1 MIKIQLSI
9 FLQSMAHPVKIN
21 VGWDLEGLGSKWI
34 RFGNLSLQYKKIW
47 GANSIFRASD
57 AKLVKIIV
65 GSILEGL
72 GSTWIFTGR
81 AVDD

>member
-1 MIKIQLSI
+1 M
-9 FLQSMAHPVKIN
+9 KIN
-21 VGWDLEGLGSKWI
+21 VGWDLEGLGSNWI

-81 AVDD
+81 AMDD